1 MPAKTLYING
11 RFLTQ
16 PMTGTNRF
24 AYELSVGLAKRGY
37 PFVVLAPNGPLRED
51 TYDLSS
57 LNIEQVGP
65 FKSHL
70 WEQVTLPWHMRK
82 KKDSLLLSLKGLG
95 PVFMTR
101 QVATIHDMSYLVN
114 PKWFSLPYR
123 LFYRLMTPLM
133 ASHARRLIT
142 VSEFSKGEI
151 VRLLKVSPDKVSVI
165 HNAPSG
171 CFRQEGDVR
180 GNTPENDDSTNN
192 FILTVSSLD
201 PRKNLSLVFEAYGKS
216 AQRLPLYVVGERYP
230 VFGKLEVPWNDNIKF
245 LGRISDEELR
255 SYYAHASLFVYP
267 SLYEGF
273 GMPPMEAVACG
284 CRNVV
289 LSDIPVFREV
299 YGDLAHYVK
308 VDDSDALAAMFD
320 TLPEALHP
328 KKISDFI
335 GKFTWEASAEKLM
348 ETLRN
353 V

>member
-95 PVFMTR
+95 PVFMKR

-133 ASHARRLIT
+133 ASHASRLIT

-151 VRLLKVSPDKVSVI
+151 VRLLKVSPNKVSVI

-171 CFRQEGDVR
+171 CFLQGEGVC
-180 GNTPENDDSTNN
+180 GNTSENDHSTDK

-255 SYYAHASLFVYP
+255 SYYAQASLFVYP

-299 YGDLAHYVK
+299 YGDMAHYVK
-308 VDDSDALAAMFD
+308 VDDADALAEMFD
-320 TLPEALHP
+320 TLPAEIHP
-328 KKISDFI
+328 DKISDFI
-335 GKFTWEASAEKLM
+335 ERFTWEASVEKLM
-348 ETLRN
+348 KVLRN

>member
-37 PFVVLAPNGPLRED
+37 PCVVLAPNGPLRED

-95 PVFMTR
+95 PVFMRR

-171 CFRQEGDVR
+171 CFLQGEGVCK
-180 GNTPENDDSTNN
+180 NTSENDHSTDK

-267 SLYEGF
+267 SSYEGF

-299 YGDLAHYVK
+299 YGDMAHYVK

-320 TLPEALHP
+320 TLPAEIRP
-328 KKISDFI
+328 DKISDFI
-335 GKFTWEASAEKLM
+335 ERFTWEASVEKLV
-348 ETLRN
+348 EALRN
-353 V
+353 L

>member
-37 PFVVLAPNGPLRED
+37 PCVVLAPNGPLRED
-51 TYDLSS
+51 SYDLSS

-133 ASHARRLIT
+133 ASHVRRLIT

-180 GNTPENDDSTNN
+180 GNTPENDDSTDN

-299 YGDLAHYVK
+299 YGDMAHYVK

-328 KKISDFI
+328 EKISDFI
-335 GKFTWEASAEKLM
+335 ERFTWEESVERLV
-348 ETLRN
+348 EVLRN

>member
-1 MPAKTLYING
+1 MPNKTLYING

-24 AYELSVGLAKRGY
+24 AYELCIALSKRQY
-37 PFVVLAPNGPLRED
+37 PFVLLVPDDSLRTD
-51 TYDLSS
+51 TYDLSQ
-57 LNIEQVGP
+57 LKIETVRP

-70 WEQVTLPWHMRK
+70 WEQVALPWYMRR
-82 KKDSLLLSLKGLG
+82 KKDSILLSLKGLG
-95 PVFMTR
+95 PVFMKR
-101 QVATIHDMSYLVN
+101 QVATIHDMSYRVN
-114 PKWFSLPYR
+114 PQWFSLPYR
-123 LFYRLMTPLM
+123 LFYRLMTPLL
-133 ASHARRLIT
+133 ASHAQHLIT

-151 VRLLKVSPDKVSVI
+151 VKWLGVSPDKVSVI

-171 CFRQEGDVR
+171 CFRQEEGVR
-180 GNTPENDDSTNN
+180 GNTSENDDSTDN

-328 KKISDFI
+328 EKISDFI

>member
-24 AYELSVGLAKRGY
+24 AYELSEGLAKRGY
-37 PFVVLAPNGPLRED
+37 PCVVLAPNGPLRED
-51 TYDLSS
+51 SYDLSS

-171 CFRQEGDVR
+171 CFLHGEGECV
-180 GNTPENDDSTNN
+180 NTSENAHSTDK

-284 CRNVV
+284 CRNIV

-320 TLPEALHP
+320 TLPAELHP
-328 KKISDFI
+328 EKTSDFI
-335 GKFTWEASAEKLM
+335 GKFTWEASVERLVEM
-348 ETLRN
+348 LRN